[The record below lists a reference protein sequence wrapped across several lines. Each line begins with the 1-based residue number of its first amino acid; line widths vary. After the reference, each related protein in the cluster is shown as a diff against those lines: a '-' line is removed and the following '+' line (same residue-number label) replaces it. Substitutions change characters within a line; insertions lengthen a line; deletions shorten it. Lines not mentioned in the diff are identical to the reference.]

1 MIGQYTLFEWLLFFY
16 TYSFLGWIF
25 ESVYVSI
32 QKRRWVN
39 RGFLKGPFLP
49 IYGGGAVMMLFVSYP
64 FKDNLILTF
73 FAGAFG
79 ATLLELVTGMLL
91 EAIFKVRYWD
101 YSNQKFNYKG
111 HICLSS
117 TIAWGFFTIGMNK
130 LLHPEIISIFSV
142 LPDQPVRIVMALV
155 TCYFFCDIIV
165 SVQEALDLRNLLVGM
180 EDMRK
185 EMLLMRRRVDVI
197 IACVDDSFREFVE
210 SHPGLEH
217 MEEIY
222 KSVEKRYN
230 QIRQSLP
237 AIEQIPMSQ
246 KQELKELKEK
256 FRQVKEK
263 RLLLQRKGGRSL
275 KGRILGNPSMVS
287 RHYKLSLETL
297 KEWVKEEQAQGK
309 NRKNDVNKTSE
320 M

>member
-25 ESVYVSI
+25 ESSYVSI
-32 QKRRWVN
+32 RKKRWVN

-49 IYGGGAVMMLFVSYP
+49 IYGGGAVMMLFASYP
-64 FKDNLILTF
+64 FKDNLVLTF
-73 FAGAFG
+73 FVGAVG

-117 TIAWGFFTIGMNK
+117 TIAWGFFTIGMNEV
-130 LLHPEIISIFSV
+130 LHPEIISILAI
-142 LPDQPVRIVMALV
+142 LPAQPVRIVMTLI
-155 TCYFFCDIIV
+155 TCFLLCDIIV

-180 EDMRK
+180 EDVRK
-185 EMLLMRRRVDVI
+185 EMLLMRRRVDVL
-197 IACVDDSFREFVE
+197 IACMDDSFREFVE

-230 QIRQSLP
+230 TIRQSLP
-237 AIEQIPMSQ
+237 VFEKLSNNQ
-246 KQELKELKEK
+246 KEELRELKEK
-256 FRQVKEK
+256 FSQLREK
-263 RLLLQRKGGRSL
+263 HFLLQKKGGNSL

-297 KEWVKEEQAQGK
+297 KAWVKEEQMQEKHG
-309 NRKNDVNKTSE
+309 E
-320 M
+320 E